1 MVSEYKKRG
10 KNHDLFRVVMKL
22 NTARM
27 LVAEP
32 ALCIGGCQGYAQK
45 LFVDA
50 DFDIHSIAKQ

>member
-27 LVAEP
+27 MVVEP
-32 ALCIGGCQGYAQK
+32 VLCFGGCKGYAKK

-50 DFDIHSIAKQ
+50 GFDINTALDL